1 MSGFGSF
8 SQEAYEQLQQAYAA
22 QLQKAEETEEQGVK
36 IGSDTLGVET
46 APVRSAWLDK
56 TGLWQYPDGRGERQ
70 DVEQKQQDLLAALRD
85 SEGNLPA
92 GDDDE
97 ELELSDMSDEELD
110 AMIDEVLAEIE
121 SDEEAAA
128 ADLDDEDPE
137 FDALVQQM
145 LEGID
150 EDTSDEEID
159 AMLDELLG
167 PADDEEDEDVE
178 PEPEDD
184 GEPDADD
191 IAARIAELKA
201 ELAALTEDGDEEEEE
216 EAEEDEDYAPEETQG
231 EEEEE
236 TESEDDTADDE
247 EVTSDDEPN

>member
-92 GDDDE
+92 EDE

-137 FDALVQQM
+137 FDALVRQM

-167 PADDEEDEDVE
+167 PADDEEGEDVE

-201 ELAALTEDGDEEEEE
+201 ELAALTEDGGDEEEEE
-216 EAEEDEDYAPEETQG
+216 EYEDEDYAPEETQG